1 MSFSLVTT
9 NWFRLTFPVLLLAM
23 IGLGMNNVIL
33 LTQANLGITANL
45 PYFLF
50 LSVIG
55 LGHAF
60 KQCRIAMVA
69 LTMLVVYWY
78 IQEHLQSSLSTGSTL
93 LELSLLAFVVPIAC
107 ALVYPYKERGVLS
120 RSFIIYIVTLS
131 LMGLWCYLILTHF
144 YEGGFKSFDK
154 TFLYSEPSVSRL
166 PLILVLYSIGA
177 VLLSAIFVLK
187 ANRIIDAVVYSAITL
202 STVTFTFFHIQYVS
216 STMFTLSGFL
226 LLIYMFSASYELAF
240 KDRLT
245 DIPGRLALE
254 SDLRHLGKRYTI
266 AMLDIDHFKS
276 FNDTYGHETGDDV
289 LKLVASKMK
298 QVGGRAKVY
307 RYGGEEFTVL
317 FKNKNVEEALDHLEL
332 LRASI
337 EEYEMVVRN
346 EKSRPKNDKTGAKK
360 RKRSSSHDHVNVTIS
375 IGVADY
381 SDADNVGEVMKSAD
395 AALYKAKRAG
405 RNRVEI
411 A

>member
-1 MSFSLVTT
+1 MSFSLVAT

-23 IGLGMNNVIL
+23 IGLGMNSVIV
-33 LTQANLGITANL
+33 LTQANFSITSNL

-50 LSVIG
+50 LSVVG

-60 KQCRIAMVA
+60 KQSRIAMVA
-69 LTMLVVYWY
+69 VTMLIVYWY

-93 LELSLLAFVVPIAC
+93 LELSLLSFVVPIAC
-107 ALVYPYKERGVLS
+107 ALVYPYKERSVLS
-120 RSFIIYIVTLS
+120 KSFLLYIVTLS
-131 LMGLWCYLILTHF
+131 LIALWCYLVLTYL
-144 YEGGFKSFDK
+144 YEGGFQSFQD
-154 TFLYSEPSVSRL
+154 TYLYSEPSISRL
-166 PLILVLYSIGA
+166 PLILVLYSLGA

-187 ANRIIDAVVYSAITL
+187 LNRIIDVVVYSAITL
-202 STVTFTFFHIQYVS
+202 NAATFIFFHVKYVS

-289 LKLVASKMK
+289 LKLVASRMK

-317 FKNKNVEEALDHLEL
+317 FKNKNVDESLEHLEL

-337 EEYEMVVRN
+337 EDYEMVVRN
-346 EKSRPKNDKTGAKK
+346 EKSRPKNDKTGVKK
-360 RKRSSSHDHVNVTIS
+360 RKKASSHDHVNVTIS
-375 IGVADY
+375 IGVADH
-381 SDADNVGEVMKSAD
+381 SDAESVSEVMKSAD
-395 AALYKAKRAG
+395 EALYKAKRAG
-405 RNRVEI
+405 RNRIE
-411 A
+411 AA